1 MFSHPPALLS
11 PFQYA
16 HSPTFLRPSK
26 TRVDSVG
33 YTCSSP
39 HGASVSSSGGQP
51 LSAANHPS
59 DEVLGPQLWNPNGAS
74 FRFPGA

>member
-1 MFSHPPALLS
+1 M
-11 PFQYA
+11 
-16 HSPTFLRPSK
+16 
-26 TRVDSVG
+26 DSVG

-59 DEVLGPQLWNPNGAS
+59 DEILGPQLWNPNGAS